1 MAVQSEVKYDGDDV
15 SSECLDEYGMLKNEY
30 AEKIKEKN
38 YDKTNAAAIRWA
50 TTRIMLMSSM
60 PTQAISER

>member
-1 MAVQSEVKYDGDDV
+1 M

-38 YDKTNAAAIRWA
+38 YDKTNVADIVKGHKAIIFPGGA
-50 TTRIMLMSSM
+50 DICPSLYAD
-60 PTQAISER
+60 PEP